1 MLTSDDSLFSFEK
14 LRVWQEARMLTK
26 QVYGLCCNFPD
37 YEKYALGSQIRRAM
51 ISVTS
56 NIAEG
61 SGRNSVKE
69 KIHFLEI
76 AYGSM
81 AEVYSQLVVAV
92 DLGYIDKEEVE
103 HLKPSFAFTLKLMKG
118 LKYKFAEE

>member
-1 MLTSDDSLFSFEK
+1 
-14 LRVWQEARMLTK
+14 
-26 QVYGLCCNFPD
+26 
-37 YEKYALGSQIRRAM
+37 M

-103 HLKPSFAFTLKLMKG
+103 NMKPSFAFTLKLMRG